1 MQLRM
6 PDPLRIFPP
15 STLFHK
21 RNPVPQEGRKMA
33 EKAID
38 FRISKVWLVGIATIL
53 TALFIGLAGTG
64 SAQAAR
70 VDCGTFTVLHNDRI
84 KSVRFPKGAYD
95 ISANKLSCKQAIKLF
110 QQFLKDPDMIL
121 RAPWV
126 VNKNR
131 KFARG
136 KGSRVNFTATPVN
149 GPGPGPSPSPGSHVR
164 CPATFKVLHNDMIN
178 TLSVPKG
185 TYRVTLLQQTGM
197 TCAQTTTYMQQF
209 LAAAGNKLP
218 SPWILHKSVP
228 SFIKGKGGPGFK
240 IKRISA

>member
-1 MQLRM
+1 
-6 PDPLRIFPP
+6 
-15 STLFHK
+15 
-21 RNPVPQEGRKMA
+21 MA

-38 FRISKVWLVGIATIL
+38 FSISKVWIVGIATLL
-53 TALFIGLAGTG
+53 TALFIGLAG
-64 SAQAAR
+64 SNNAQAAR

-84 KSVRFPKGAYD
+84 KNVQFPKGTYD
-95 ISANKLSCKQAIKLF
+95 ISANKLSCKQAVKLF

-136 KGSRVNFTATPVN
+136 KGSRVNFTAIPTN
-149 GPGPGPSPSPGSHVR
+149 APGPGPTPTPSGSHVR
-164 CPATFKVLHNDMIN
+164 CPATFRVLHNDMIN

-185 TYRVTLLQQTGM
+185 NYRVTLLQKTGI
-197 TCAQTTTYMQQF
+197 TCAQTTTYLQQF

-218 SPWILHKSVP
+218 KPWILHASVP
-228 SFIKGKGGPGFK
+228 SFIQGKGGPGFK
-240 IKRISA
+240 IKRVS